1 MSIFYLTIIAGGI
14 IVMVAIMA
22 VVLAI
27 IGGKNK

>member
-1 MSIFYLTIIAGGI
+1 MSIIFLTTIVVGI

-27 IGGKNK
+27 TGGKNK